1 MTPPSKPG
9 EPAIDPGARP
19 ANESTEHAAAA
30 HVRGIFN
37 SIAPSYDRLNHLLS
51 FGLDRRWWNKTAHA
65 FAPILTRP
73 EARVLDLCCGTGD
86 MTAAL
91 LKFRPKSQH
100 KPGSTSFDPQR
111 QPVAPAIDSEAR
123 GSQAAHTTP
132 IAQVTGLDFSAE
144 MLDCARAKFPA
155 SQHNVLWVEAD
166 AMHLPYPDDTFDLI
180 TAAFGFRNLT
190 HYAAGLAELHR
201 VLRPGGSLG
210 ILEANQPDG
219 FSGAL
224 YTLYFRHI
232 LPLIGGLLSGDR
244 AAYRYLP
251 ASVARFPRPPQMLA
265 LLREAGFH
273 HACWDGYLLR
283 AAGLY
288 RAVKPAPALIPGTHP

>member
-1 MTPPSKPG
+1 MTPLSQTG
-9 EPAIDPGARP
+9 EPAIDAGARP
-19 ANESTEHAAAA
+19 ANEPTEHAAAA
-30 HVRGIFN
+30 HVRGIFD

-51 FGLDRRWWNKTAHA
+51 LGLDRRWWNKTARA
-65 FAPILTRP
+65 FAPILARP
-73 EARVLDLCCGTGD
+73 DARVLDLCCGTGD

-91 LKFRPKSQH
+91 LALRPQPH
-100 KPGSTSFDPQR
+100 AGWPIHDGGSI
-111 QPVAPAIDSEAR
+111 VGMR
-123 GSQAAHTTP
+123 GVESILGAGSGEP
-132 IAQVTGLDFSAE
+132 LIGLDFSAE
-144 MLDCARAKFPA
+144 MLARARAKFPA
-155 SQHNVLWVEAD
+155 PQHNILWVEAD

-190 HYAAGLAELHR
+190 NYAAGLAEIHR

-219 FSGAL
+219 ISGAL

-232 LPLIGGLLSGDR
+232 LPVIGGLLSGDR

-265 LLREAGFH
+265 LLREAGFD

-288 RAVKPAPALIPGTHP
+288 RAVKI